1 VSCDGETMTTII
13 QADQTE
19 IDIRDGSWR
28 LYPSGPDVL
37 SRIAVFKATRGSGVI
52 EYDPEFGEAHG
63 LPGTVLSVE
72 FVQAVVLGYDGQTH
86 RWLLGFHLAR
96 RPEDKPR
103 WLELVSWPPGAN
115 TVHAAEAQE
124 AARELAEYV
133 GCPLKIFGAKKLPQP
148 PVPGLARSG
157 ATGPLGPHTREEI
170 DPQRV
175 KLFAQSVMLPLQY
188 PGVWLGA
195 GHNDITLRVAR
206 DQKSSKRGEEA
217 PAFVQCT
224 IDLERHMIRLRPPT
238 GLLTGFFGSR
248 HGRELHTNQVRNVE
262 LRHTITRDHTTKPE
276 GRNLATEITHLHY
289 TWGVYLTLADES
301 LLLLVTSHNTSSDL
315 LRKRASVGDKFA
327 VDSKAG
333 IEYLRQHQEDQAAY
347 ERAETVARAVGIVI
361 ANVLGVHLVKTQ
373 VDDATLS

>member
-1 VSCDGETMTTII
+1 MGRLMTTII

-28 LYPSGPDVL
+28 LYPTGPEVL
-37 SRIAVFKATRGSGVI
+37 SRIPVFKATRGSGVI
-52 EYDPEFGEAHG
+52 EYEAGFGEAHG
-63 LPGTVLSVE
+63 LPGTVLSAE
-72 FVQAVVLGYDGQTH
+72 FVQAVVLGYDGKTH
-86 RWLLGFHLAR
+86 CWLLGFHLAR

-115 TVHAAEAQE
+115 TVHAVEAQQ
-124 AARELAEYV
+124 AARELAEYI
-133 GCPLKIFGAKKLPQP
+133 GCPLKIFGAKKLAQAPAAGQ
-148 PVPGLARSG
+148 ARSG
-157 ATGPLGPHTREEI
+157 ATGPLGPHTREDI
-170 DPQRV
+170 DPERV
-175 KLFAQSVMLPLQY
+175 KLFAQSVTLPLQY

-195 GHNDITLRVAR
+195 GRNDITLRVAR

-248 HGRELHTNQVRNVE
+248 RGRELRTNQVRNVE
-262 LRHTITRDHTTKPE
+262 LRHTITRDHATRPE
-276 GRNLATEITHLHY
+276 SGNLATEITHLHY

-301 LLLLVTSHNTSSDL
+301 LLLVQTSHNTSSDL

-347 ERAETVARAVGIVI
+347 EQAETIARAVGIVF
-361 ANVLGVHLVKTQ
+361 ANALGVHLVKTQ
-373 VDDATLS
+373 VDDAALS